1 MGRGD
6 PIPGVRH
13 CRAEEDRRRG
23 GALERRAHGVQAHV
37 QGAVGELLEQKRTLD
52 QSDVEYY
59 RVPCRWAHPLGLGGL
74 TKESEPALQARAST
88 FHMI

>member
-6 PIPGVRH
+6 PIPGVCHR
-13 CRAEEDRRRG
+13 RAEEDRRRG

-52 QSDVEYY
+52 QTDITGFLADGHTPWDLAV
-59 RVPCRWAHPLGLGGL
+59 
-74 TKESEPALQARAST
+74 
-88 FHMI
+88 